1 METVGTVKKSIA
13 FQHYFERKRDTK
25 GSRRKRAMPIAH
37 EQISVVI
44 DGRSIVEAYTKR
56 RLLHD
61 LVIRHPLA
69 INLDGLSLLHGYEL
83 GGQSVCLGVKGDL
96 QIAEVLV
103 VEGFNFG

>member
-1 METVGTVKKSIA
+1 
-13 FQHYFERKRDTK
+13 
-25 GSRRKRAMPIAH
+25 MPIAH

-83 GGQSVCLGVKGDL
+83 GGQSV
-96 QIAEVLV
+96 
-103 VEGFNFG
+103 

>member
-1 METVGTVKKSIA
+1 MEEKLLD
-13 FQHYFERKRDTK
+13 FQHYYDEIITSIERMRDAK

-61 LVIRHPLA
+61 LVIRHPQVLA
-69 INLDGLSLLHGYEL
+69 GRKPHKAGAHEAC
-83 GGQSVCLGVKGDL
+83 GPGP
-96 QIAEVLV
+96 
-103 VEGFNFG
+103 GFSRRILPLTT